1 MKNHLPS
8 IAPRLRMA
16 RNLLR
21 IPQREFARRLR
32 ISLSHYS
39 KLEAGIGGISEA
51 LLLAV
56 AAEAQVDPEWLRNGV
71 GPAPQLPAKK
81 AKQKHD
87 SSLTVEQIEQ
97 VIRFTEN
104 EEILR
109 LAEKLSTTAGIP
121 LSRALAALA
130 RESLLAAAKVKGA
143 H

>member
-39 KLEAGIGGISEA
+39 KLETGIGGISEA
-51 LLLAV
+51 LLMAI
-56 AAEAQVDPEWLRNGV
+56 AAEAQVDPEWLRHGT
-71 GPAPQLPAKK
+71 GPAPQLPSKK
-81 AKQKHD
+81 LKQKRD
-87 SSLTVEQIEQ
+87 SNLTLEQVEQ

-104 EEILR
+104 AEIIR
-109 LAEKLSTTAGIP
+109 LAEKLANTTGVP
-121 LSRALAALA
+121 LSRALATLA
-130 RESLLAAAKVKGA
+130 RESMQAAAKVKSTR
-143 H
+143 